1 MAEAQIPSTM
11 FAMVLTKPL
20 TPLTAT
26 NVPVPQPKA
35 GELLVKVE
43 ACAVC
48 RTDLHVVDGELTEP
62 KLPLIPGHEIV
73 GKVVRCA
80 SSRFPIG
87 QRVGI
92 PWLGS
97 TCGRCRFCKRG
108 EENLCEHA
116 QFTGYTRD
124 GGYAEYVAADEL
136 YCFVIPDT
144 YMDPAVAAP
153 LLCAG
158 LIGYRSLVMAGSPDR
173 VKKLGLY
180 GFGAA
185 AHLVAQAARY
195 QRRKVYAFTRP
206 GKTSN
211 QEFAKR
217 LGATWAG
224 GSDELPPEPLD
235 AAIIFAPSGP
245 LVPQALK
252 AVDKGGR
259 VVCGGIH
266 MSDIPSFPYESLWG
280 ERTIC
285 SVANLTRRDAEE
297 FLALAPAARIKPEVQ
312 RFSLTEA
319 NEVLDRLRSGKVE
332 GAAVLVP

>member
-1 MAEAQIPSTM
+1 MAAAQIPSAM
-11 FAMVLTKPL
+11 LAMVLTKPL

-26 NVPVPQPKA
+26 HVPVPQPKP

-48 RTDLHVVDGELTEP
+48 RTDLHVVDGELTKP

-73 GKVVRCA
+73 GTVAQCE
-80 SSRFPIG
+80 SGRFPMG
-87 QRVGI
+87 QRIGI
-92 PWLGS
+92 PWLGW
-97 TCGRCRFCKRG
+97 TCRRCRFCERG

-124 GGYAEYVAADEL
+124 GGYAEYVAADERF
-136 YCFVIPDT
+136 CFMIPEAYT
-144 YMDPAVAAP
+144 EPAVAAP

-173 VKKLGLY
+173 VHKLGIY

-195 QRRKVYAFTRP
+195 QGRQVYAFTRP
-206 GKTSN
+206 GKTAN

-245 LVPQALK
+245 LVTQALK

-297 FLALAPAARIKPEVQ
+297 FLALAPVAGIRPQIE
-312 RFSLTEA
+312 RFPLTEA
-319 NEVLDRLRSGKVE
+319 NEVLDRLRSGQIE